1 MKKTLECISSVNITE
16 LQQFNVQEWSR
27 KDMKFTDLDVENPL
41 QHTDAFVCY
50 INSHGAKG
58 GVKGTDKE
66 TLSIEDITTPFN
78 VENCPD
84 LENKPKVFLL
94 EVGLK
99 EEDLPEEESME
110 GDFLVAIG
118 NKEGY
123 DAWTDAHGGFFTQ
136 SVCKHLQDGW
146 LR

>member
-27 KDMKFTDLDVENPL
+27 EDMKFTDLHVENPL

-50 INSHGAKG
+50 INSVGAKG
-58 GVKGTDKE
+58 GVEGTDRE
-66 TLSIEDITTPFN
+66 ILSIEDITTPFN

-94 EVGLK
+94 EVGLE

-118 NKEGY
+118 NKEAYTAWADVNGGY
-123 DAWTDAHGGFFTQ
+123 FTQ
-136 SVCKHLQDGW
+136 SVCRHLDEGYV
-146 LR
+146 R